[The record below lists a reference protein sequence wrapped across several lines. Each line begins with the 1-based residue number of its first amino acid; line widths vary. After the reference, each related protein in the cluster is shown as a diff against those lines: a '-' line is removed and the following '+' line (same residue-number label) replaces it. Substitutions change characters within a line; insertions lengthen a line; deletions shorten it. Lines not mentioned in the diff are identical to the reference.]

1 MKRRSTRIIVFVL
14 LSLTGIAF
22 VPAGGADESILI
34 TWKTLTDVTFK
45 ERLNLQQRDFIKI
58 PTFGASVKE
67 LEGKQVQ
74 IRGYMIPVSLPDDL
88 YVISE
93 KPMSS
98 CFFCGSAGPETL
110 MELEFKSKP
119 RHFKTD
125 EIRTLKGVLRLNA
138 DNPGRLCYRMTSVEV
153 VE

>member
-1 MKRRSTRIIVFVL
+1 MRRCIPVVVFAL
-14 LSLTGIAF
+14 LSLPAVSF
-22 VPAGGADESILI
+22 MPAGGSGESIPI
-34 TWKTLTDVTFK
+34 TWKTLTDVTFR
-45 ERLNLQQRDFIKI
+45 ERLNLQERNFMKI
-58 PTFGASVKE
+58 PTFGPTVRE

-74 IRGYMIPVSLPDDL
+74 IKGYMIPVSLPDDI

-119 RHFKTD
+119 RRFKTD
-125 EIRTLKGVLRLNA
+125 EIRTLKGILQLNA
-138 DNPGRLCYRMTSVEV
+138 DRTDQLCYRMTSVEV

>member
-1 MKRRSTRIIVFVL
+1 M
-14 LSLTGIAF
+14 
-22 VPAGGADESILI
+22 
-34 TWKTLTDVTFK
+34 TDVTFR

-58 PTFGASVKE
+58 PTFGPSVKE

-74 IRGYMIPVSLPDDL
+74 IKGYMIPVSLPDDI

-119 RHFKTD
+119 RRFKTD
-125 EIRTLKGVLRLNA
+125 EIRTLKGTFELNV
-138 DNPGRLCYRMTSVEV
+138 DNSDQLCYRMTSVEV

>member
-1 MKRRSTRIIVFVL
+1 MKRRIVLPVIFSL
-14 LSLTGIAF
+14 LSLTGRDFIA
-22 VPAGGADESILI
+22 AGPGEGIPI
-34 TWKTLTDVTFK
+34 TWKTLTDVTFR
-45 ERLNLQQRDFIKI
+45 ERLNAQRDFIKI
-58 PTFGASVKE
+58 PTFGSSVKE

-74 IRGYMIPVSLPDDL
+74 IKGYMIPVSLPDDI

-110 MELEFKSKP
+110 MALEFKSKP
-119 RHFKTD
+119 KRFKTD
-125 EIRTLKGVLRLNA
+125 EIRTLKGILALNA
-138 DNPGRLCYRMTSVEV
+138 DNTDQLCYRMIAVEV

>member
-1 MKRRSTRIIVFVL
+1 MRQRVAIAILFL
-14 LSLTGIAF
+14 LSLPGMSF
-22 VPAGGADESILI
+22 MSAGGPGESIPI
-34 TWKTLTDVTFK
+34 TWKTLTDVTFR
-45 ERLNLQQRDFIKI
+45 ERLNLQQRDFMKI
-58 PTFGASVKE
+58 PTFGPAVRE

-74 IRGYMIPVSLPDDL
+74 IKGYMIPVSLPDDI

-110 MELEFKSKP
+110 MELEFKLKP
-119 RHFKTD
+119 RRFKTD
-125 EIRTLKGVLRLNA
+125 EIRILKGILQLNA
-138 DNPGRLCYRMTSVEV
+138 DNPEQLCYRMTSVEV

>member
-1 MKRRSTRIIVFVL
+1 M
-14 LSLTGIAF
+14 A
-22 VPAGGADESILI
+22 AGGGGAIRI
-34 TWKTLTDVTFK
+34 TWKTLTDVTFR

-58 PTFGASVKE
+58 PTFGSSVRE

-74 IRGYMIPVSLPDDL
+74 IKGYMIPVSLPDDI

-119 RHFKTD
+119 RRFKTD
-125 EIRTLKGVLRLNA
+125 EIRTLKGVLQLNA
-138 DNPGRLCYRMTSVEV
+138 DNTDQLCYRMISVEV

>member
-1 MKRRSTRIIVFVL
+1 M
-14 LSLTGIAF
+14 
-22 VPAGGADESILI
+22 
-34 TWKTLTDVTFK
+34 
-45 ERLNLQQRDFIKI
+45 KI
-58 PTFGASVKE
+58 PTFGPTVRE

-74 IRGYMIPVSLPDDL
+74 IKGYMIPVSLPDDI

-119 RHFKTD
+119 RRFKTD
-125 EIRTLKGVLRLNA
+125 EIRTLKGILQLNA
-138 DNPGRLCYRMTSVEV
+138 DRTDQLCYRMTSVEA